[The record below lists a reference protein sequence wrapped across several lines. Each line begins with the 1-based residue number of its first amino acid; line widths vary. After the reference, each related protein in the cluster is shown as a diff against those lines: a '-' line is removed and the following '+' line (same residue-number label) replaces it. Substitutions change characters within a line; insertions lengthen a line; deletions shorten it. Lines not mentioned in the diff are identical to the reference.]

1 MSEPGVSRGEDRDIV
16 GKMTRMIRETKSTSL
31 LVTMDDTPV
40 EEIMRTFAETY
51 DVELME
57 VTPGEFLR
65 EAYKR
70 MRQVVEYFAQRIEKR
85 SDEDVQ
91 IDVLFCRDGG
101 VFMFAKKRT
110 IIFYGLTK
118 EKTYLAYASLD
129 EAFVIVTDEAIPFFD
144 VVAPD
149 EETDE
154 MIRQFLISRII
165 HEEGDEP

>member
-1 MSEPGVSRGEDRDIV
+1 MSEPGVGRGEDRDIV

-40 EEIMRTFAETY
+40 DEIMRTFAETY
-51 DVELME
+51 GVELTE

-101 VFMFAKKRT
+101 IFMFAKKHT
-110 IIFYGLTK
+110 VISYGLTK
-118 EKTYLAYASLD
+118 ERTYLAYASPS